1 MHTLKGLEKLN
12 SKFYTMQETVV
23 DIEVKT
29 SEAEEAAEEVQN
41 ISSEIDEDLD
51 TVEGANDE
59 IETLRLYQE
68 HLKKYPLTK
77 ASYSLINLNN
87 GLSKYS
93 NQLVAVEA
101 FNASVT
107 NDVVIAG
114 IEGILDTVIGKIQ
127 GVVKG
132 VISKFKA
139 LLDKAKMMIS
149 DWKSGLEAAQRLIQN
164 IPDTSS
170 SNAGSRVVNGV
181 DFKQCD
187 QIISSIE
194 TLSAKIKNMGDIVYF
209 EGKQLAVKSVL
220 DIFDKKTLDTIGFDK
235 SKYPSETKI
244 DAAKFSKQELSSMC
258 SKLIKS
264 CQSLEDFSNLL
275 WNIVNHV
282 PDLLNAITNKSL
294 GDVLIKA
301 IQEQFNT
308 AAGRLQRNLRAM
320 LKLETAAVKSLST
333 CNKSFI
339 RIAKARANA

>member
-235 SKYPSETKI
+235 SKYPSETK
-244 DAAKFSKQELSSMC
+244 LM
-258 SKLIKS
+258 L
-264 CQSLEDFSNLL
+264 QSFLNKNFQACVQNLL
-275 WNIVNHV
+275 
-282 PDLLNAITNKSL
+282 
-294 GDVLIKA
+294 
-301 IQEQFNT
+301 
-308 AAGRLQRNLRAM
+308 NL
-320 LKLETAAVKSLST
+320 VKVWKTLVIYCGT
-333 CNKSFI
+333 
-339 RIAKARANA
+339 